1 MASPGSTSTKKQ
13 SPEMRAN
20 PFSSILFSWASPL
33 FQLAHE
39 RSKGGSRGGAKGD
52 TTGDT
57 TGAAEGALNEDDLW
71 ELPDQ
76 DKVG

>member
-39 RSKGGSRGGAKGD
+39 RSKGGARREGD
-52 TTGDT
+52 TKGA
-57 TGAAEGALNEDDLW
+57 GAAEGALNEDDLW